1 MKYEKPEVRLS
12 EEAIRTI
19 ESHSKWMGLPDT
31 IEGNPVYTT
40 PAYEA
45 DE

>member
-12 EEAIRTI
+12 EAAIWAVRGDKDDAPI
-19 ESHSKWMGLPDT
+19 DSASPQH
-31 IEGNPVYTT
+31 TT
-40 PAYEA
+40 SAYQA